1 MDTLG
6 TEAIR
11 AFFTLQCCWLNNEEV
26 YLEQGCLKCGSAAT
40 YLIYHTNPHIQ
51 KRLLKFIEKYR
62 CHQAR
67 RDDLLDLDFLKK
79 TMKTFCKFWRM
90 KSIFMRVCIMT
101 FHVISN
107 LKMLTQSLNA
117 PMPWH
122 VKHFA
127 VCQ

>member
-67 RDDLLDLDFLKK
+67 RDDLLDLDFFEKDYEDFLQILENEVN
-79 TMKTFCKFWRM
+79 FYARLHHDIPRHIQFEDVD
-90 KSIFMRVCIMT
+90 SIFERAHAMAC
-101 FHVISN
+101 
-107 LKMLTQSLNA
+107 
-117 PMPWH
+117 
-122 VKHFA
+122 
-127 VCQ
+127 